1 VYTGKFGGSNGRGL
15 AHLID
20 ATSCLGPTAN
30 TDLNEKFTSYIRSS
44 LTKNTWASY
53 SSGWNCFK
61 KFELE
66 EKLTVVWPLSVEV
79 ARSFVVWC
87 LSKRN
92 LKVSTV
98 KLYLS
103 SLKMIHTLQGFDC
116 INFSKDKLIEMIL
129 TGAGNVEPSLV
140 PKTRR
145 AMTLDL
151 LLVLGSNI
159 AKCNWSRVSKQVVWA
174 ACTLSF
180 FTSARLGEILA
191 AQTKKFDR
199 FSTLTWENVLFL
211 DRNEVLVYIPS
222 TKTSTRGEFID
233 LFPLKDHPCCPVAAL
248 KKLAVLQNSL
258 PGYSKANPVFT
269 FESGTYLTTSKLNDL
284 LKDLLKEVCPEGCAI
299 SCHSFRAALASALGA
314 CPDKFLVSE
323 IQEWSRWR
331 GKSFLLYCRSYRD
344 QRRVLFSKIATVLK

>member
-1 VYTGKFGGSNGRGL
+1 L
-15 AHLID
+15 ALLID
-20 ATSCLGPTAN
+20 ATSCLGPTAS
-30 TDLNEKFTSYIRSS
+30 TDLNNKFTSFIRSS

-61 KFELE
+61 KFELD
-66 EKLTVVWPLSVEV
+66 EKLSVEWPLSVEV
-79 ARSFVVWC
+79 VRSFVVWC

-92 LKVSTV
+92 LKANTV

-103 SLKMIHTLQGFDC
+103 SLKMIHTLQGIDC

-129 TGAGNVEPSLV
+129 TGAGNTEPSLLA
-140 PKTRR
+140 KTRR
-145 AMTLDL
+145 AMTMDL
-151 LLVLGSNI
+151 LLVLGNNI
-159 AKCNWSRVSKQVVWA
+159 AKCNWSKISKQVVWA

-191 AQTKKFDR
+191 AQTRKFDR

-211 DRNEVLVYIPS
+211 DKNEVLVYIPS

-248 KKLAVLQNSL
+248 KKLATLQEAL
-258 PGYSKANPVFT
+258 PNHSKTNPVFT
-269 FESGTYLTTSKLNDL
+269 FESGSYLTTSTLNDL
-284 LKDLLKEVCPEGCAI
+284 LKVLLKDICPEGSTI
-299 SCHSFRAALASALGA
+299 TCHSFRAALASALGA
-314 CPDKFLVSE
+314 YPDKFLVSD

-344 QRRVLFSKIATVLK
+344 QRRVLFEKITSVLK